1 MVMTIVSY
9 VLWTIFMLRVTLPV
23 LLADMFRSNTRSI
36 VSNSLWV
43 TIPIFLAVVCF
54 MWFNTPHNAFY
65 LLLSVSLGYY
75 IQKGIYLRMY
85 TNTLDI
91 TS

>member
-1 MVMTIVSY
+1 MIYTIISY
-9 VLWTIFMLRVTLPV
+9 TLWTMFMLRVTLPV
-23 LLADMFRSNTRSI
+23 LLADISKKNTRYI

-85 TNTLDI
+85 TNTLDMF
-91 TS
+91 S

>member
-1 MVMTIVSY
+1 MFWNILSY
-9 VLWTIFMLRVTLPV
+9 ALWTVFMLRVTLPV
-23 LLADMFRSNTRSI
+23 LLTDMSRSNTRSI

-54 MWFNTPHNAFY
+54 MWFNTPHNTFY

-85 TNTLDI
+85 TNTLDMF
-91 TS
+91 S

>member
-1 MVMTIVSY
+1 MVYTIISY
-9 VLWTIFMLRVTLPV
+9 TLWTIFMLRVTLPV
-23 LLADMFRSNTRSI
+23 LLADMFRSNTRYI

-75 IQKGIYLRMY
+75 IQKGIYLRLY
-85 TNTLDI
+85 TDTLDI

>member
-1 MVMTIVSY
+1 MFWNILSY

-23 LLADMFRSNTRSI
+23 LLADMSRNKTRYI

-65 LLLSVSLGYY
+65 LLLSVSMGYY

>member
-1 MVMTIVSY
+1 MIYNILSY

-23 LLADMFRSNTRSI
+23 LLADMFRKNTRYI

-65 LLLSVSLGYY
+65 LLLTVSMGYY
-75 IQKGIYLRMY
+75 IQKGIYLRLY
-85 TNTLDI
+85 TDTMDI
-91 TS
+91 MS

>member
-1 MVMTIVSY
+1 MIYNIMSY

-23 LLADMFRSNTRSI
+23 LLADMFRSNTRYI

-43 TIPIFLAVVCF
+43 TIPIFLVVVCF

-65 LLLSVSLGYY
+65 LLLSISLGYY
-75 IQKGIYLRMY
+75 IQKGIYLRLY
-85 TNTLDI
+85 TNTLDMF
-91 TS
+91 S

>member
-85 TNTLDI
+85 SNTLDMF
-91 TS
+91 S

>member
-23 LLADMFRSNTRSI
+23 LLADMFRSNTRYI

-65 LLLSVSLGYY
+65 LLLAVSMGYY
-75 IQKGIYLRMY
+75 IQKGIYIRLY
-85 TNTLDI
+85 TDNLDI